1 MKKTIEN
8 ICKEKDISLP
18 ELATKMG
25 ITYQSLYDCL
35 KKGNPTLKR
44 IQELA
49 NALDIEIDVLG
60 LFNTSKND
68 SQGQSLRCPK
78 CGAELQLVERKREE

>member
-8 ICKEKDISLP
+8 ICKEKGISLS
-18 ELATKMG
+18 ELAAKMG
-25 ITYQSLYDCL
+25 ISYQSLYDCL

-49 NALDIEIDVLG
+49 NALEIEIDVIG
-60 LFNTSKND
+60 MFNSPKKDNE
-68 SQGQSLRCPK
+68 GQSLSCPK
-78 CGAELQLVERKREE
+78 CGAELQLIEKKEE

>member
-8 ICKEKDISLP
+8 ICKEKGISLP
-18 ELATKMG
+18 ELAAKMG

-49 NALDIEIDVLG
+49 TALDIEIDVIG
-60 LFNTSKND
+60 LFNGPKKGNE
-68 SQGQSLRCPK
+68 GQSLTCPR
-78 CGAELQLVERKREE
+78 CGAQLQLIEKLEE

>member
-8 ICKEKDISLP
+8 ICKEKGISLP
-18 ELATKMG
+18 ELAVKMG
-25 ITYQSLYDCL
+25 ISYQSLYDCL

-49 NALDIEIDVLG
+49 TALDIEIDVIG
-60 LFNTSKND
+60 MFNNSKID
-68 SQGQSLRCPK
+68 HEGQSLSCPK
-78 CGAELQLVERKREE
+78 CGAELQLIEKKEA